1 MNGLRVTP
9 SRLHQWVEALW
20 RTAGSSEK
28 EARLT
33 ADHLVAANLSGHD
46 SHGVGM
52 LPRYVQALLVDELQ
66 LNQAPVTVLDHGSL
80 LTLDAQRGL
89 GQALAHAAMEQ
100 AIERAHEHGVCV
112 LGLRH
117 CHHLGRVGH
126 WAEQAVRAGLA
137 SIHFT
142 NVLSRPLV
150 APEGAAEA
158 RFSTNPFTVG
168 LPGPEGEPLVLDF
181 ATSAIAMGKV
191 RVAYNR
197 GDEVPAGALID
208 ADGRA
213 SRDPATM
220 FAPADGRPGALLPA
234 AAHKGYALSVVCEM
248 LAGALTGGGSAH
260 PANLTSQYGIYNN
273 MLAIVFDPHRVGPQA
288 PFEHE
293 AREFAAWVRSAR
305 LRDGVDAILMP
316 GEPERRSAR
325 ARADGIPLDVETLAQ
340 LDAAERDVAAA
351 FGDRHAPPPGPL
363 SARTGGDRQ
372 ASD

>member
-1 MNGLRVTP
+1 MPATALVLP
-9 SRLHQWVEALW
+9 AALHGWVVALW
-20 RTAGSSEK
+20 RTAGSSQT
-28 EARLT
+28 EARLA

-52 LPRYVQALLVDELQ
+52 LPRYVQALLVDELR
-66 LNQAPVTVLDHGSL
+66 LNQQPLTVLDHGSL

-100 AIERAHEHGVCV
+100 AIARAREHGVCV
-112 LGLRH
+112 LGLRN

-126 WAEQAVRAGLA
+126 WAEQAVAAGLA

-168 LPGPEGEPLVLDF
+168 LAGPAGEPLILDF

-197 GDEVPAGALID
+197 GDQVPAGALID
-208 ADGRA
+208 ADGRP
-213 SRDPATM
+213 SRDPATL

-248 LAGALTGGGSAH
+248 LAGALTGGGTAH
-260 PANLTSQYGIYNN
+260 PANLQSRHGVYNN
-273 MLAIVFDPHRVGPQA
+273 MLAIVFDPQRLGPAA

-293 AREFAAWVRSAR
+293 AREFMAWVRSAR
-305 LRDGVDAILMP
+305 LREGADAILMP
-316 GEPERRSAR
+316 GEPERLNAQER
-325 ARADGIPLDVETLAQ
+325 ATGIPLDAETLAQ
-340 LDAAERDVAAA
+340 LDAAEQALVAA
-351 FGDRHAPPPGPL
+351 FGARHAPPPGPL
-363 SARTGGDRQ
+363 SDRLRHH
-372 ASD
+372 